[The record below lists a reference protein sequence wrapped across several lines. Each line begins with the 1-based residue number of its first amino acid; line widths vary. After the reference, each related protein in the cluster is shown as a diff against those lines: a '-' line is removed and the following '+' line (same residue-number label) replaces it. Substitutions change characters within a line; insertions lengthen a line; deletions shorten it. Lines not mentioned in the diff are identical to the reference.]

1 MRTQFKLITYD
12 RAPSTGAEKV
22 RGTFQVI
29 SGMWTSNH
37 GGRSS
42 SPAVMQKKKTPL
54 TQTHRRSLP
63 KSPNWYFIQTGVFKV
78 VWAMIYLCGCERLFL
93 GSLIN
98 QSYRTPLQPS
108 LQQQSDSLRWSDI
121 HNQDISPQ
129 MLTESS
135 EAGPLRKPCALCLWK
150 SWGNTYRGELLKLP
164 AWIMA
169 SWDLPSGA
177 LVLSLHNLMK
187 GLCWGAGSHN
197 G

>member
-1 MRTQFKLITYD
+1 MTELPLLVQRKYEDPFKSSQECELQIM
-12 RAPSTGAEKV
+12 GAEVLLQPLCK
-22 RGTFQVI
+22 
-29 SGMWTSNH
+29 
-37 GGRSS
+37 
-42 SPAVMQKKKTPL
+42 KKKTPL

-63 KSPNWYFIQTGVFKV
+63 KSPDWYFIQTGVFKV

-93 GSLIN
+93 GSLIK

-169 SWDLPSGA
+169 S
-177 LVLSLHNLMK
+177 
-187 GLCWGAGSHN
+187 
-197 G
+197 